1 MGNRVKNTIFAKSKK
16 NILKIMDLKEIL
28 AITGKKG
35 LYKVVSHEKSRIIVE
50 SLLDN
55 ARMPVFPSSRPSALE
70 NITIFTEEKDMPLEK
85 VFKKIFETTQGGK
98 VQENR
103 IANDVELKKYM
114 EEILPQYDKTRV
126 YVSDMKKIFVWY
138 NILLDNDLLSF
149 EDENEETESD
159 ANIDT
164 E

>member
-1 MGNRVKNTIFAKSKK
+1 MLSLQ
-16 NILKIMDLKEIL
+16 ILKKIFKIMNLKEIL
-28 AITGKKG
+28 AVTGKRG

-55 ARMPVFPSSRPSALE
+55 TRMPVFPSSRPSALE
-70 NITIFTEEKDMPLEK
+70 NIIIFTEEEDMPLEK
-85 VFKKIFETTQGGK
+85 VFKKIFEATQGGK

-126 YVSDMKKIFVWY
+126 HVSDMKKLFVWY
-138 NILLDNDLLSF
+138 NILQENNLLSF

>member
-1 MGNRVKNTIFAKSKK
+1 MN
-16 NILKIMDLKEIL
+16 LKEIL
-28 AITGKKG
+28 AVTGKRG

-55 ARMPVFPSSRPSALE
+55 TRMPVFPSSRPSALE
-70 NITIFTEEKDMPLEK
+70 NIIIFTEEEDMPLEK
-85 VFKKIFETTQGGK
+85 VFKKIFEATQGGK

-114 EEILPQYDKTRV
+114 EEILPQYDKNRV
-126 YVSDMKKIFVWY
+126 HISDMKKLFTWY
-138 NILLDNDLLSF
+138 NILQENNLLSF

>member
-1 MGNRVKNTIFAKSKK
+1 MN
-16 NILKIMDLKEIL
+16 LKEIL
-28 AITGKKG
+28 AVTGKRG

-55 ARMPVFPSSRPSALE
+55 TRMPVFPSSRPSALE
-70 NITIFTEEKDMPLEK
+70 NIIIFTEEEDMPLEK
-85 VFKKIFETTQGGK
+85 VFKKIFEATQGGK

-114 EEILPQYDKTRV
+114 EEILPQYDKNRV
-126 YVSDMKKIFVWY
+126 HISDMKKLFTWY
-138 NILLDNDLLSF
+138 NILRENNLLSF
-149 EDENEETESD
+149 EDENEEAESD